1 METLAPGRRAGTGL
15 LCLALATLA
24 LLFAAGHAAALPT
37 KLCKANEASCSKAN
51 TWTLAPE
58 NFKGTISTMKLV
70 LPGYLTVSCNPGKF
84 ASTLAEGAGPLT
96 GEVFK
101 WNFFNC
107 TPEGCGISTPATEG
121 TGFSA
126 EVEATGG
133 GNGTMKVGKAPTLV
147 LTCSAPAI
155 TCVYSAASIQLSV
168 QGGGVGVAAI
178 STESQLNKDFFKSS
192 LNCTQTAI
200 YAAKHLIV
208 EPGLP
213 VYVTN

>member
-1 METLAPGRRAGTGL
+1 MQAHAPGRRVSTSL
-15 LCLALATLA
+15 LCLIAATMALM
-24 LLFAAGHAAALPT
+24 FSAGHAAALPT

-58 NFKGTISTMKLV
+58 NFKGTISTMKLL
-70 LPGYLTVSCNPGKF
+70 LPGYMSVSCTTGKF
-84 ASTLAEGAGPLT
+84 ASTLAAGAGPLT

-101 WNFFNC
+101 WNFSGC
-107 TPEGCGISTPATEG
+107 APEGCGISTPATEG

-126 EVEATGG
+126 EVEAIGG

-147 LTCSAPAI
+147 LTCSVPLM

-178 STESQLNKDFFKSS
+178 STESQLAKDFFKSS
-192 LNCTQTAI
+192 ASCTSTAI
-200 YAAKHLIV
+200 YTAKHSIV

-213 VYVTN
+213 LYVTN